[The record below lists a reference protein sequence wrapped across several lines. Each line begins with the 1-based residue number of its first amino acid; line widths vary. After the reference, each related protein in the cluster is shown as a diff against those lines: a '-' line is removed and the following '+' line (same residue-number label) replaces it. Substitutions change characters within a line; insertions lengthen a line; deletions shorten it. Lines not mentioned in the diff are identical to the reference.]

1 MRIDDRAAWC
11 YRKKMKYELGRQLR
25 MEVPAL
31 LGSWKWNRILAVALL
46 TAIATPAV
54 GADTKRVSIYGRR
67 DDAGV
72 EHFTNELADVPEAYR
87 SRVATLVKD
96 WISPEPPPQDAK
108 SRPTENTAQPAQPS
122 PMPPPRSDVPQ
133 ADSSDNVN
141 ASQNVPV
148 IQDTQVVA
156 QPPVVSDDTLLPAG
170 GPPSF
175 ARAARP
181 PREVFEAAG
190 PIPQDPAGAPPL
202 GAASAPPLGA
212 AGHSPIGFA
221 GRRR

>member
-1 MRIDDRAAWC
+1 RF
-11 YRKKMKYELGRQLR
+11 
-25 MEVPAL
+25 
-31 LGSWKWNRILAVALL
+31 
-46 TAIATPAV
+46 
-54 GADTKRVSIYGRR
+54 SIYGWR

-72 EHFTNELADVPEAYR
+72 EHFTNDLVDVPEAYR
-87 SRVATLVKD
+87 SGVALLVKD

-122 PMPPPRSDVPQ
+122 PVPAPRSDVPQ
-133 ADSSDNVN
+133 ADSSDNVH

-156 QPPVVSDDTLLPAG
+156 QPPMVFDDTLLPAG

-175 ARAARP
+175 ARPVRS

-190 PIPQDPAGAPPL
+190 PIPQEPAGAPPL
-202 GAASAPPLGA
+202 GAAGASPLGA

-221 GRRR
+221 GSRR